1 MPQLIDISATC
12 CYNSIIYFNVSYFV
26 INRMKLNK
34 RNLIILLSILISL
47 LPGVV
52 SASDINIQSV
62 VFLTNQERTL
72 NGLKPLNQDLDL
84 DQAAYL
90 KSANMIARNYFDHFA
105 FGLSPWLIIRNS
117 GYDYQIAGENLAM
130 DFNSS
135 EGMVSAWMN
144 STNHRKNILNPDF
157 EDIGIGVV
165 KGEFTESDGIK
176 HETTMV
182 TQMFGKKKSAFI
194 SFAAKILNRIF
205 GY

>member
-1 MPQLIDISATC
+1 MKLKHQKIVITS
-12 CYNSIIYFNVSYFV
+12 SII
-26 INRMKLNK
+26 L
-34 RNLIILLSILISL
+34 SL
-47 LPGVV
+47 LPVAV
-52 SASDINIQSV
+52 FASDINIQNV
-62 VFLTNQERTL
+62 VDLTNQERVL
-72 NGLKPLNQDLDL
+72 NDLKPLNQNPDLDRS
-84 DQAAYL
+84 AYL
-90 KSANMIARNYFDHFA
+90 KSANMIARNYFDHYA

-135 EGMVSAWMN
+135 EGMVLAWMN

-165 KGEFTESDGIK
+165 RGEFTAGDGTK

-182 TQMFGKKKSAFI
+182 TQMFGKKKSPFVT
-194 SFAAKILNRIF
+194 FATKILNRIF